1 MSKAV
6 KATVKLGSVPYST
19 IETELKE
26 MRVADTLHKGTAY
39 SYIYYHRKSLGKAI
53 QIGHTH
59 YYQKERLRSAIE
71 SYVAE
76 RTKPEPEPQP
86 EVTISSLPTTS
97 ASNKDVAQLLSK
109 VMDKPDLAKILL
121 ELLS

>member
-6 KATVKLGSVPYST
+6 KATVKLGAVPYST

-76 RTKPEPEPQP
+76 RTKPEPEP

>member
-6 KATVKLGSVPYST
+6 KAVVKLGAVPYST

-76 RTKPEPEPQP
+76 RTKPEPEP

>member
-1 MSKAV
+1 MSKAL
-6 KATVKLGSVPYST
+6 KTSVKLGGVEYST

-53 QIGHTH
+53 SIGHTH
-59 YYQKERLRSAIE
+59 YYNKERLRSAIE
-71 SYVAE
+71 KYVTE
-76 RTKPEPEPQP
+76 RTMPEP

-97 ASNKDVAQLLSK
+97 ADDKVVAKLLSK
-109 VMDKPDLAKILL
+109 VVDKPDLAKILL

>member
-6 KATVKLGSVPYST
+6 KATVKLGGVPYST
-19 IETELKE
+19 INTELKE
-26 MRVADTLHKGTAY
+26 MRIADTLHEGTAY

-53 QIGHTH
+53 QIGSTH

-71 SYVAE
+71 SYATE
-76 RTKPEPEPQP
+76 RTKPEPEA
-86 EVTISSLPTTS
+86 TISSLPTTS

-109 VMDKPDLAKILL
+109 VMDKPDLAKVLL

>member
-1 MSKAV
+1 MSKAG
-6 KATVKLGSVPYST
+6 KATVKLGGVPYST
-19 IETELKE
+19 INTELKE
-26 MRVADTLHKGTAY
+26 MRIANTLHEGTAY

-53 QIGHTH
+53 QIGNTH

-71 SYVAE
+71 SYVTE
-76 RTKPEPEPQP
+76 RTKPEPEP

-109 VMDKPDLAKILL
+109 VMDKPELAKVLL